1 MEPEETDAQTPAAP
15 ETEAPAA
22 AGDSVTDIGLSLLA
36 EGQDFLHSLLRPW
49 NAYQVAI
56 ALALLLAAWLLRA
69 AFGPRIRAWMAAR
82 QGWPMWRMRILA
94 FIHRR
99 LMGISS

>member
-1 MEPEETDAQTPAAP
+1 MEPEETAAQTPAAP

-49 NAYQVAI
+49 NA
-56 ALALLLAAWLLRA
+56 
-69 AFGPRIRAWMAAR
+69 
-82 QGWPMWRMRILA
+82 
-94 FIHRR
+94 
-99 LMGISS
+99 